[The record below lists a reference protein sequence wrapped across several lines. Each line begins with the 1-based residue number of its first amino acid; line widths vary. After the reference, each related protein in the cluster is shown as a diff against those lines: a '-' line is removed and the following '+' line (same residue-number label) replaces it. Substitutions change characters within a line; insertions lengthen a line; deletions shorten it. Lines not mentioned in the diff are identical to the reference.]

1 MHFNGKALD
10 MKSTKMDSNK
20 KPFYDCMCIWCFT
33 ESYLYFLASHGP
45 PG

>member
-20 KPFYDCMCIWCFT
+20 KPFYDYV
-33 ESYLYFLASHGP
+33 YLVFY
-45 PG
+45 